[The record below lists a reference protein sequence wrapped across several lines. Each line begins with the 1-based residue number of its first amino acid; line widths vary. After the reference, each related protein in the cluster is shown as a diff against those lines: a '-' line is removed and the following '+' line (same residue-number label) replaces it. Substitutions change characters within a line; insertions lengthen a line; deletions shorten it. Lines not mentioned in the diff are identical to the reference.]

1 MIKLQIMP
9 ASNYKYLILRTKWY
23 MLFITQITLWW
34 YEEMCPNMI
43 CFKIST
49 KLYLNFPIL
58 EYFKFMLQF
67 KYIYKIHVF
76 LQHQGVSIQLTLFKD
91 YSCYIISSTH
101 SKNFLFPKFEYRQ
114 FSLLSCCYECESFPN
129 IPLWSSGWQNFRSLQ
144 FRAGF
149 LREPSGLMR
158 LSICPLT
165 DLSEVI
171 ISSVL
176 ILKSIGSSP

>member
-1 MIKLQIMP
+1 MP

-49 KLYLNFPIL
+49 KLSLNFPKL
-58 EYFKFMLQF
+58 AYFEFMLQF

-101 SKNFLFPKFEYRQ
+101 SKIFLFPKF
-114 FSLLSCCYECESFPN
+114 
-129 IPLWSSGWQNFRSLQ
+129 
-144 FRAGF
+144 
-149 LREPSGLMR
+149 
-158 LSICPLT
+158 
-165 DLSEVI
+165 
-171 ISSVL
+171 
-176 ILKSIGSSP
+176 